1 MFLINRGV
9 VEDIVQNI
17 LAINFTRPKE
27 VLQSCFDMLGELI
40 KFNVNGFQLLDKE
53 LNETDKFNMFLTMIN
68 QSLIDSNMFL
78 RSVFLSLEF
87 FDLKS
92 SLLEFN
98 LNSNKIL
105 VFFSVFERR
114 VSFICRMMSIINIH
128 NLSQE
133 NISCLNTTLIVLM
146 LANKRNILPE
156 YLRAI
161 KSKSI
166 DIMLN
171 SELFHFNR
179 NESSSAATNSRE
191 NSSTSSDLITN
202 LRDLLVFWQVHY
214 LQKDKDCFGL
224 EQNSRIEFA
233 YWKHTVELL
242 LDSNKKNECSLSYYM
257 HNDFNTL
264 NNRNRIDEYRS
275 D

>member
-146 LANKRNILPE
+146 LANETYCP
-156 YLRAI
+156 
-161 KSKSI
+161 SI
-166 DIMLN
+166 CVRL
-171 SELFHFNR
+171 SPNR
-179 NESSSAATNSRE
+179 
-191 NSSTSSDLITN
+191 LI
-202 LRDLLVFWQVHY
+202 
-214 LQKDKDCFGL
+214 
-224 EQNSRIEFA
+224 
-233 YWKHTVELL
+233 
-242 LDSNKKNECSLSYYM
+242 
-257 HNDFNTL
+257 
-264 NNRNRIDEYRS
+264 
-275 D
+275 

>member
-1 MFLINRGV
+1 MRGGTSYSDQMFLINRGV

-92 SLLEFN
+92 SLLEFD
-98 LNSNKIL
+98 LNSNRIL
-105 VFFSVFERR
+105 VFFGVFERR

-133 NISCLNTTLIVLM
+133 NIS
-146 LANKRNILPE
+146 
-156 YLRAI
+156 
-161 KSKSI
+161 
-166 DIMLN
+166 
-171 SELFHFNR
+171 
-179 NESSSAATNSRE
+179 
-191 NSSTSSDLITN
+191 
-202 LRDLLVFWQVHY
+202 
-214 LQKDKDCFGL
+214 
-224 EQNSRIEFA
+224 
-233 YWKHTVELL
+233 
-242 LDSNKKNECSLSYYM
+242 
-257 HNDFNTL
+257 
-264 NNRNRIDEYRS
+264 
-275 D
+275 